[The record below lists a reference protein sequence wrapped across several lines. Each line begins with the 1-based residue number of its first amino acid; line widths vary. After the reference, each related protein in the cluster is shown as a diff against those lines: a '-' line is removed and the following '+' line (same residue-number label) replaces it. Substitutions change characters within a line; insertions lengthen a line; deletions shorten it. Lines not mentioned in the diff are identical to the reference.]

1 MEHNK
6 ILIVHPQIADIEQLK
21 QSLNKDVKMYI
32 TTSIKNVS
40 IYRYIKNIAFLY
52 HKEVKF
58 PFYFDSPDEIM
69 NEQNYM
75 SENVKSYLEK
85 HVVKNNIIIDFLS
98 CSLPNYAQKELLY
111 WGNQNNISLR
121 FSLDNTGVLPAN
133 WIMETGTYMSNPVDI
148 KSVYFNSL
156 IYRWKV
162 ILDSHRIFMY
172 DPDGN
177 LEKHFE
183 VHHISKMIIQRS
195 DVPSSDIFVDINN
208 AYIHAYI
215 QLDEGYI
222 LNGNGY
228 CVDISEMKIYLED
241 NSTVPYN
248 KWNGLIQCLSVS
260 TQPNRKNII
269 KNIGVKGLFD
279 YNQLSIGGGYIIRPN
294 NNCFEIYDSYAH
306 GRINSECGGIVGRL
320 AGNENVDDKLPDNKE
335 NKIQNSIYIYSC
347 YHKGIKEQ
355 WSGGIIGSNSGKH
368 MDIVIQSCYSMGD
381 IYMYAGGILGGVS
394 SSIDRQDVSYNNK
407 EHIVRYCYS
416 TDIDDGNNLNI
427 VGGGGIVGSVNVNNY
442 KIKVENSYSTGDISF
457 VSNENGHVIGG
468 GIYSYVNN
476 DNDISNN
483 FENINTYTKDW
494 DYNYIEI
501 DTSNIRLGKHNLEL
515 IKTNSIN
522 IIDNNELINYDLN
535 DGFKGYDMCGNYTT
549 DMYPKLSS
557 FTNKYNDYRQYYIFK
572 KIDTNILQRGY
583 SPWIYPVLNV
593 ENSYK
598 IHRNE
603 NLNETGTGINKKM
616 TIISESYK
624 KHNDIPLYVNTE
636 ILHLGF
642 YMDMMYQIYKDRD
655 SSLNDISANIHEY
668 PDNALRNDLSNNTY
682 DLSDNKLS
690 GFKDFVEKRYMMIR
704 ARDYLKHIKENKSQS
719 RVKEEVNQIM
729 KTRDN
734 INKYDY
740 KVMDVVIGD
749 MTRIK
754 YNKEIRDTE
763 YYDNNSIKNS
773 DLNVKL
779 QHQNNFTRD
788 IPNTLYTTVNS
799 QYTAKD
805 LFFLSNFIANFNKLT
820 RVDLAD
826 DSIYGLSK
834 TDNKVKDFAVLD
846 EADSDNCIFKNNVGN
861 DIKFTESLKEYAK
874 NISEYFPSYY
884 GYRNIYDTSNLEV
897 YTDKGFY
904 QKYINAFAG
913 GNDDEDIK
921 FRNMG
926 KQSLWSIFE
935 LLHMKKYKKV
945 LEQNLTRI
953 VPPYKNVIDIRN
965 QNVEFPPERFTS
977 LEDMKNVSTENLN
990 KIQRYLYSEFSNQ
1003 YYPSHLFYD
1012 LSLSSI

>member
-1 MEHNK
+1 MEHTK

-32 TTSIKNVS
+32 TTSIKNIS

-52 HKEVKF
+52 HKEIKF
-58 PFYFDSPDEIM
+58 PFYFDSPDEII
-69 NEQNYM
+69 NNNNYM

-133 WIMETGTYMSNPVDI
+133 WIMESGTYMSNPVDI
-148 KSVYFNSL
+148 KSIYFNSL

-162 ILDSHRIFMY
+162 ILDEQKIFMN

-183 VHHISKMIIQRS
+183 VHHISKMVIQRS

-208 AYIHAYI
+208 DYIHAYI

-222 LNGNGY
+222 FNGNGY

-241 NSTVPYN
+241 NSTIPYN
-248 KWNGLIQCLSVS
+248 KWNGLIQCCSDS
-260 TQPNRKNII
+260 TLPNRKNII

-279 YNQLSIGGGYIIRPN
+279 YNQLSIKGGYIIRPN

-306 GRINSECGGIVGRL
+306 GRINREGGGIVGGG
-320 AGNENVDDKLPDNKE
+320 AGNIEPTNTLSDNEE

-355 WSGGIIGSNSGKH
+355 WSGGIVGSSSGQH
-368 MDIVIQSCYSMGD
+368 MDIIIQSCYSMGD
-381 IYMYAGGILGGVS
+381 INMYAGGIIGGVS
-394 SSIDRQDVSYNNK
+394 SIIDGSDVSYNNK
-407 EHIVRYCYS
+407 THIVQNCYS

-427 VGGGGIVGSVNVNNY
+427 VGGGGIVGIINVYNY
-442 KIKVENSYSTGDISF
+442 KMNVENSYSTGDISF
-457 VSNENGHVIGG
+457 VSDGNSYVIGG

-476 DNDISNN
+476 DISTN
-483 FENINTYTKDW
+483 FVNINTYTKDW
-494 DYNYIEI
+494 NYNDIEI
-501 DTSNIRLGKHNLEL
+501 DSSNIRLGKYNLEL
-515 IKTNSIN
+515 IKTNSDK
-522 IIDNNELINYDLN
+522 IIDNNELIHYNLN

-549 DMYPKLSS
+549 DMYPKLLS
-557 FTNKYNDYRQYYIFK
+557 FINKYNDYRQYYIFK
-572 KIDTNILQRGY
+572 KLDTNILQRGY
-583 SPWIYPVLNV
+583 SPWIYPVLDV

-603 NLNETGTGINKKM
+603 NLNETGTGTGMNKKM
-616 TIISESYK
+616 TIISESYT

-668 PDNALRNDLSNNTY
+668 PDEKLRTYLNSNNDLNSSNPLENFDKY
-682 DLSDNKLS
+682 
-690 GFKDFVEKRYMMIR
+690 VEKRYMMIR
-704 ARDYLKHIKENKSQS
+704 ARNYLKHIRENKEQLQI
-719 RVKEEVNQIM
+719 KEEIQQIFT
-729 KTRDN
+729 KRDN
-734 INKYDY
+734 VNNYDY
-740 KVMDVVIGD
+740 KIMDVVIGD

-754 YNKEIRDTE
+754 YNEEIKDTE

-788 IPNTLYTTVNS
+788 IPNTLYTNVTS
-799 QYTAKD
+799 QYSQKD

-826 DSIYGLSK
+826 DSISGLSK
-834 TDNKVKDFAVLD
+834 KIVNDFSFNTINDSIRISKKLNSYSISDELKD
-846 EADSDNCIFKNNVGN
+846 
-861 DIKFTESLKEYAK
+861 YAK

-897 YTDKGFY
+897 YTDTGFNE
-904 QKYINAFAG
+904 KYINAFIG
-913 GNDDEDIK
+913 GDDGDENIK

-977 LEDMKNVSTENLN
+977 LEDMKNVSTDNLN

>member
-52 HKEVKF
+52 HKEINF
-58 PFYFDSPDEIM
+58 PFYFDSPDEIT
-69 NEQNYM
+69 NENNYM

-133 WIMETGTYMSNPVDI
+133 WIMEKGTFMTNSVDI
-148 KSVYFNSL
+148 KSIYFNSL

-162 ILDSHRIFMY
+162 ILDKQQIFMN
-172 DPDGN
+172 DPNGD

-195 DVPSSDIFVDINN
+195 DVPSSDIYVDINN
-208 AYIHAYI
+208 DYMHAYI
-215 QLDEGYI
+215 QIDEGYI
-222 LNGNGY
+222 FNGNGY

-241 NSTVPYN
+241 NSTIPYN
-248 KWNGLIQCLSVS
+248 KWKGLIQCLSDS

-269 KNIGVKGLFD
+269 KNIGVKGLLD
-279 YNQLSIGGGYIIRPN
+279 TNQLNINCGYIIRQN

-306 GRINSECGGIVGRL
+306 GRINHGGGGIVGGM
-320 AGNENVDDKLPDNKE
+320 AGNNTPNNKMSDKDE
-335 NKIQNSIYIYSC
+335 NKIQNSIYIYGC

-355 WSGGIIGSNSGKH
+355 WSGGIVGSSSGKN
-368 MDIVIQSCYSMGD
+368 MDIIIQSCYSMGD
-381 IYMYAGGILGGVS
+381 IYMYAGGIIGGVS
-394 SSIDRQDVSYNNK
+394 SVIDGHDVSYNNK
-407 EHIVRYCYS
+407 EHIVRDCYS
-416 TDIDDGNNLNI
+416 TDLNDGNEMQI
-427 VGGGGIVGSVNVNNY
+427 DGGGGIVGIVNVYDY
-442 KIKVENSYSTGDISF
+442 KIKVENSYSTGDVSF
-457 VSNENGHVIGG
+457 VYNISNNIIGG

-483 FENINTYTKDW
+483 FVNINTYTKDW
-494 DYNYIEI
+494 NYNELEI
-501 DTSNIRLGKHNLEL
+501 DSSNIRLGKHDLEL
-515 IKTNSIN
+515 IKTNSTK
-522 IIDNNELINYDLN
+522 IIDNNDLIQYDLN

-557 FTNKYNDYRQYYIFK
+557 FTNKYNDYRQYYVFK

-603 NLNETGTGINKKM
+603 NLSETGTGMNKKLI
-616 TIISESYK
+616 IISESYD

-642 YMDMMYQIYKDRD
+642 YMDMMYQTYKDRD

-668 PDNALRNDLSNNTY
+668 PDNNLRT
-682 DLSDNKLS
+682 KLS
-690 GFKDFVEKRYMMIR
+690 EIGNSYNSIDNNSVKNFDNFVEKRYMMIR
-704 ARDYLKHIKENKSQS
+704 ARKYLKHIRENKEQLKI
-719 RVKEEVNQIM
+719 KEEVKQVL

-734 INKYDY
+734 VNNYDY
-740 KVMDVVIGD
+740 KIMDVVIGD

-754 YNKEIRDTE
+754 YNEEIKDTE
-763 YYDNNSIKNS
+763 YYDGNSIKNS
-773 DLNVKL
+773 DLNVKV

-788 IPNTLYTTVNS
+788 IPNTLYTTVKS
-799 QYTAKD
+799 QYSQKD

-820 RVDLAD
+820 RIDLAD
-826 DSIYGLSK
+826 NSISGLSN
-834 TDNKVKDFAVLD
+834 TDIVKDFSFNKISFNTNISSPNEL
-846 EADSDNCIFKNNVGN
+846 SNNLFSN
-861 DIKFTESLKEYAK
+861 KLKDYSK

-884 GYRNIYDTSNLEV
+884 GYRNIYDTSNLQV
-897 YTDKGFY
+897 YTDIGFY
-904 QKYINAFAG
+904 ENYINAFTG
-913 GNDDEDIK
+913 GGDENIK

-965 QNVEFPPERFTS
+965 QNVEYPPERFTS
-977 LEDMKNVSTENLN
+977 LEDMKNVNTENLN
-990 KIQRYLYSEFSNQ
+990 KIQRYLYSDFSNQ

-1012 LSLSSI
+1012 LSLSSM